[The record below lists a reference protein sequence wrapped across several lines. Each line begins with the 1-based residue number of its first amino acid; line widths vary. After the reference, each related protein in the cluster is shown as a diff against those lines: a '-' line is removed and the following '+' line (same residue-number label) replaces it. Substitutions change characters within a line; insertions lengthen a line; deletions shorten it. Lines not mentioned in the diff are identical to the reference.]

1 MDADGNTSPSPDRYA
16 RDNCLSID
24 SKIDP
29 FSLVLQINDSV
40 PRLTSDAGPD
50 GLTSDSCL
58 PPFQLPM
65 ADLREQFD
73 MPEESSGLVA
83 EAVQDDD
90 IKCDGQYDTPLAQY
104 EARKRLYGL
113 KLDPP
118 ALSSDPEYDCREL
131 ARSIQKQRQPNI
143 SSETFPFE
151 RLNIDND
158 EGLQFPASARQF
170 GQQLDLIMC
179 KEKLDVPREV
189 VYQLARA
196 LHNDWPCDEH
206 YRLLKVEVSRR
217 AVCLNSDF
225 LFYPLAYML
234 QLAHELAVTPPLS
247 PYMEPEEYFVPDVE
261 TCAVPIMSDFSSMLS
276 DDVKAAESAVL
287 QKESERDIS
296 PVLDVGPPVLSPLL
310 GSPIL
315 PRHQPKISSTRMES
329 PLSPITSPFR
339 SANEEPKILTL
350 LKSMDVDH
358 TLSRPISFGKTALQ
372 TNSTNSA
379 VDHDLEAM
387 MKESAASVLKGIE
400 QENISI
406 VDAIARVQVPIM
418 DFSIPDPEWHSFPMD
433 PWIHLKWLYESWNIE
448 IPPWPREPRAD
459 SKLRW
464 VPFLRNTNLQ
474 TLTKEAIDYESILSQ
489 LLDPPD
495 ATEVP
500 TSIDYV
506 WKRPGLAILCEPGG
520 EEDVEHIKS
529 PANAINDLVGLA
541 RKRRYENSLVDMR
554 MSLSPSLA
562 SPIDLAIPSRHGR
575 PLRWTSGGDII
586 GQAVLLPGMESSSNV
601 SNLLSNY
608 INIHIAKRR
617 KQDKS
622 LFFLPTSGPKIE
634 LQPAPT
640 PALSQAKG
648 DKSSLSKSAGL
659 PQKKKTSPIPCP
671 KLAVSGAPTK
681 LIKGLILSRRLFS
694 ILEKL
699 YPAAEVIERDFD
711 RWNTVAWSP
720 YSVLRSPV
728 VSPLAA
734 EADVII
740 SPVTGIIV
748 TTLLKAIQEPLPSH
762 GGQSS
767 IRERIACVA
776 LRYERL
782 IVLVSEGNA
791 EDEIVRDFTPSE
803 VTAYAKFVIFVAGL
817 NCNTEVLYVGGGE
830 TTLAKWLVSCAVR
843 CAPEAAETQ
852 EHIIQDETKWEI
864 FLRRAGFNAYAAQAI
879 LVRLRDGKGNLE
891 GKSDCAGYGLAAF
904 MTMTDVERMQSFRD
918 LMGGENVLTR
928 VNGILRTRWS

>member
-50 GLTSDSCL
+50 GLTSDSYL

-83 EAVQDDD
+83 EAIQDDD

-131 ARSIQKQRQPNI
+131 ARSVQKQRQPNI

-170 GQQLDLIMC
+170 GQQLDLIMS

-196 LHNDWPCDEH
+196 LHNDWSCDEH
-206 YRLLKVEVSRR
+206 YRLLKGEVSRR
-217 AVCLNSDF
+217 A
-225 LFYPLAYML
+225 LAR
-234 QLAHELAVTPPLS
+234 ELAVTPPLS
-247 PYMEPEEYFVPDVE
+247 PDMEQEEYFVPGVE
-261 TCAVPIMSDFSSMLS
+261 TCTVPIMSDFSSMLS

-296 PVLDVGPPVLSPLL
+296 PVLDIGTPVLSPLL

-315 PRHQPKISSTRMES
+315 PRHQPKISSIRMES

-339 SANEEPKILTL
+339 SASEEPEIPTL

-358 TLSRPISFGKTALQ
+358 TLSRPKSFGEAALQ
-372 TNSTNSA
+372 TNRTNNA

-406 VDAIARVQVPIM
+406 VDAIARVEVPIM

-433 PWIHLKWLYESWNIE
+433 HWIHLKWLYESWNIT

-474 TLTKEAIDYESILSQ
+474 TLTKEAIDCESILSQ
-489 LLDPPD
+489 LLEPPD
-495 ATEVP
+495 DTEVP
-500 TSIDYV
+500 TSISYV
-506 WKRPGLAILCEPGG
+506 WKRPGLAILREPEG
-520 EEDVEHIKS
+520 EEDLEHIKS
-529 PANAINDLVGLA
+529 PENAINDLVGLA

-562 SPIDLAIPSRHGR
+562 HGR
-575 PLRWTSGGDII
+575 PLRRTSGGDIT

-622 LFFLPTSGPKIE
+622 LFFLPTSGPKVE

-640 PALSQAKG
+640 RELSQAKG

-659 PQKKKTSPIPCP
+659 LQKKKTSPIPCP
-671 KLAVSGAPTK
+671 KLAISDAPTK

-791 EDEIVRDFTPSE
+791 EDETVRDFTPSE

-817 NCNTEVLYVGGGE
+817 NCNTEVLYIGGGE
-830 TTLAKWLVSCAVR
+830 VTLAKWLVSCAVR

-879 LVRLRDGKGNLE
+879 LVRLRDRKDNLE